1 MMSFLNPPVT
11 IPPVFLFPPCFRKN
25 KYMPSLIRVCVKHS
39 SKRDGEGLF
48 EDKRLLNVPSCSGS
62 GVMSPH
68 HLSYSGHAFALT
80 ISLSLPLTLQVPT
93 PSPPRLS
100 SISPC
105 HPLSLSV
112 TRPLI
117 SFKGEGGRHLFLGYL
132 PISMMAARLIIRGS
146 FLAFSASSLANWHH
160 SFTLL
165 LLLFH
170 GTLFS
175 AQALLLCSS
184 LGNDYLAVVQVLFR
198 EQACILHA
206 WTCTY
211 IRTKKVAVLPVGSIR
226 NHRGSF
232 QFLFLTLFI
241 HKA

>member
-1 MMSFLNPPVT
+1 
-11 IPPVFLFPPCFRKN
+11 
-25 KYMPSLIRVCVKHS
+25 MPSLIRVCVKHP

-48 EDKRLLNVPSCSGS
+48 EDKRLLNGPSCSGS

-93 PSPPRLS
+93 PSPPDFPPSL
-100 SISPC
+100 PAT
-105 HPLSLSV
+105 LSLSLSPGLSSQ
-112 TRPLI
+112 RG
-117 SFKGEGGRHLFLGYL
+117 GEGRRLFLGYL

-170 GTLFS
+170 GTLF
-175 AQALLLCSS
+175 
-184 LGNDYLAVVQVLFR
+184 
-198 EQACILHA
+198 
-206 WTCTY
+206 
-211 IRTKKVAVLPVGSIR
+211 
-226 NHRGSF
+226 
-232 QFLFLTLFI
+232 
-241 HKA
+241 